1 MPNPIPQHVA
11 IIMDGNG
18 RWAKKQG
25 LLRVQGHEVG
35 AQRVEEIIKAA
46 QEKGIRY
53 LTLYAFSKENW
64 RRPKEEVEFLMGLLS
79 SYLDKKIATLI
90 KNNCVFNVIGEMS
103 DLAPTLQKKLTQAM
117 EASKN
122 NTSLVVTFALSYSS
136 RREITRACQKIA
148 EQAVRGEIK
157 PSEITEEIFSR
168 NLYTANMPDP
178 ELLIRTSGEL
188 RISNFLLWQIS
199 YAELYVTQKFWP
211 EFTRDEFEKAL
222 ENYKGRE
229 RRFGDTSSARVSS
242 ECSGAHAVNGGK
254 T

>member
-1 MPNPIPQHVA
+1 MANAIPQHVA

-35 AQRVEEIIKAA
+35 VQRVEEIIKAA

-79 SYLDKKIATLI
+79 SYMDKKIETLI
-90 KNNCVFNVIGEMS
+90 KNNCVFNVIGEIE
-103 DLAPTLQKKLTQAM
+103 DLAGGLQKKLTQAM
-117 EASKN
+117 NASRKN
-122 NTSLVVTFALSYSS
+122 TGLVVNFALSYSS
-136 RREITRACQKIA
+136 RREIVRACRKIA
-148 EQAVRGEIK
+148 DEVARGAVK
-157 PSEITEEIFSR
+157 PSEITEETLSG
-168 NLYTANMPDP
+168 NLYTAGMPDP
-178 ELLIRTSGEL
+178 ELLIRTSGEM

-199 YAELYVTQKFWP
+199 YAELYVTPKFWP

-222 ENYKGRE
+222 EDYKGRE
-229 RRFGDTSSARVSS
+229 RRFGDTCPVKVPNGSCGAR
-242 ECSGAHAVNGGK
+242 AVNGGK
-254 T
+254 A